1 MSRFWASLG
10 AFGVVGGSGI
20 AFFMR
25 RSSAAPPPP
34 SKDDFLFFKEA
45 STNDRISEALKTGD
59 LILFQRGMP
68 ERFSARSVFT
78 FLTRGVAQ
86 SAWDHVGVVVRDRD
100 PKNSIPYVLEAG
112 PSGVQV
118 PPLCERTPPS
128 IRTAAWRLM
137 ITACSLSLAVAVS
150 RL

>member
-1 MSRFWASLG
+1 MSRFWASL
-10 AFGVVGGSGI
+10 ATFGVVGGGGI

-34 SKDDFLFFKEA
+34 SKDDFVFFRPE

-59 LILFQRGMP
+59 LLLFQRGMP

-78 FLTRGVAQ
+78 FLTRGVAN

-100 PKNSIPYVLEAG
+100 PKNNVPYVLEAG

-118 PPLCERTPPS
+118 C
-128 IRTAAWRLM
+128 AAWHK
-137 ITACSLSLAVAVS
+137 
-150 RL
+150 

>member
-10 AFGVVGGSGI
+10 AFGVVGGCGI

-25 RSSAAPPPP
+25 RSSSAPPP

-86 SAWDHVGVVVRDRD
+86 SPWDHVGVVVRDRD

-118 PPLCERTPPS
+118 HIALRNRPTFAL
-128 IRTAAWRLM
+128 
-137 ITACSLSLAVAVS
+137 
-150 RL
+150 